1 MLGLSGISFLAMA
14 TGGAFEFNLTSVEQL
29 SLWSVVVVALLALV
43 YGAVLAVQILRK
55 ERGTANMQK
64 VALAIQEGANAYL
77 RRQLTTVAFLVVIL
91 AAVIFGTAYSLG
103 TNIAVGRTIAFL
115 IGAVFSAAIGFL
127 GMGLAVRANLRTAA
141 ASFKG
146 FNQALSIS
154 FRSGVTT
161 GMFTVGLGLLGPA
174 AILLIY
180 EGDAP
185 EVLIGLGFGAA
196 LLALLMRVGGGIFT
210 KAADVGA
217 DLVGKVEAG
226 IPEDDPRNPAVIAD
240 NVGDNVG
247 DCAGMAADLFE
258 SYEVTLVGSM
268 ILGYAVLK
276 SPIGVLFP
284 LLVMAVGV
292 IASIIGSWFVRTK
305 KQDALGAMNFGFAI
319 AALIAAAAVANL
331 SFYFMGAQMEA
342 FWATAFGLI
351 LAAVILLV
359 TQYYTATQFKPV
371 KEIAFSAR
379 SGPATTILTG
389 IAVGKESTVVAVVA
403 IALAVMGAVFLSDGE
418 AGKAL
423 YYVALAGLGIL
434 TTTGM
439 IVSMDNFGPVAD
451 NAGGIVEM
459 SRDGNDEAQEVI
471 DKLDAVGNT
480 TKAVTKGLAIASA
493 VIAAISL
500 FGSFIE
506 IAGLKN
512 GIRVDVPQV
521 FVGLLIGAAVPF
533 LFSALTIR
541 AVGRGATAVVEEVRR
556 QFREIKGIMEGTG
569 KPDYASITDICT
581 KTALKELI
589 APGLLAVLMPVVI
602 GFSLKEAALGGFL
615 AGVIVTGQLL
625 AVYLSTAGGAWDNAK
640 KWIED
645 GNLGGKGSD
654 IHKAAVIGDTVG
666 DPFKDTSGP
675 ALNPLLKV
683 MNLISL
689 LIVPLVVK
697 PELATTGYW
706 VAAAAL
712 AIVVGAV
719 LLSKR
724 EALPE
729 VEAVPERQPEV
740 AS

>member
-1 MLGLSGISFLAMA
+1 MVSLVETSFLGIAG
-14 TGGAFEFNLTSVEQL
+14 GGAIELNLTDVQQL
-29 SLWSVVVVALLALV
+29 SVWVVMAVALLALA
-43 YGAVLAVQILRK
+43 YGVFLAFQILQK
-55 ERGTANMQK
+55 DKGSENMQK

-77 RRQLTTVAFLVVIL
+77 KRQFSTVAFLVVIL
-91 AAVIFGTAYSLG
+91 AVIIFGTAYGLG
-103 TNIAVGRTIAFL
+103 VDIAIGRTIAFL
-115 IGAVFSAAIGFL
+115 IGAFFSASIGFL

-146 FNQALSIS
+146 FNPALSIS
-154 FRSGVTT
+154 FKSGVTT
-161 GMFTVGLGLLGPA
+161 GMFTVGFGLLGPA
-174 AILLIY
+174 LILQFY
-180 EGDAP
+180 KGEAP
-185 EVLIGLGFGAA
+185 EVLLGLGFGAA

-258 SYEVTLVGSM
+258 SYEVTLIGSM
-268 ILGYAVLK
+268 ILGYAVFK
-276 SPIGVLFP
+276 EVGILFP
-284 LLVMAVGV
+284 LLVMAAGIV
-292 IASIIGSWFVRTK
+292 ASIVGSWFVRTK
-305 KQDALGAMNFGFAI
+305 RQNALGAMNLGFALAAMI
-319 AALIAAAAVANL
+319 AAVIVANL
-331 SFYFMGAQMEA
+331 SFYFLSASMEP
-342 FWATAFGLI
+342 FWATAFGLL
-351 LAAVILLV
+351 LAGAILLI

-371 KEIAFSAR
+371 REIAFSAR
-379 SGPATTILTG
+379 SGPATTVLTG
-389 IAVGKESTVVAVVA
+389 IAVGKESTVVAVFSIAVA
-403 IALAVMGAVFLSDGE
+403 IMGAVFL
-418 AGKAL
+418 AGGDVTKAL

-434 TTTGM
+434 TTAGM
-439 IVSMDNFGPVAD
+439 IVAMDNFGPVAD

-459 SRDGNDEAQEVI
+459 SGDATDEAQGVI

-500 FGSFIE
+500 FGSFITT
-506 IAGLKN
+506 AGLKS
-512 GIRVDVPQV
+512 GIQVDVPQV

-541 AVGRGATAVVEEVRR
+541 AVGRGASAVVHEVRR
-556 QFREIKGIMEGTG
+556 QFREIAGIMEGTG

-589 APGLLAVLMPVVI
+589 APGLLAVLMPVII

-615 AGVIVTGQLL
+615 AGVIVSGQLL
-625 AVYLSTAGGAWDNAK
+625 AVYLANAGGAWDNAK
-640 KWIED
+640 KWVED

-654 IHKAAVIGDTVG
+654 VHKATVIGDTIG

-683 MNLISL
+683 INLVSL
-689 LIVPLVVK
+689 LIVPLVVE
-697 PELATTGYW
+697 PELATAGYW
-706 VAAAAL
+706 IAGIAF
-712 AIVVGAV
+712 AIVLGAV
-719 LLSKR
+719 LVSKS

-729 VEAVPERQPEV
+729 LEAVLDKPAE
-740 AS
+740 ASS